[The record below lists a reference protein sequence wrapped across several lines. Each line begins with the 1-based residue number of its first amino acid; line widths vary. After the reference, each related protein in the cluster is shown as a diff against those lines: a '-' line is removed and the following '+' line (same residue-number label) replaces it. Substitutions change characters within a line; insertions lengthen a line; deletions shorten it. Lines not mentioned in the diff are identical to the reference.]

1 MKKEDLYSEN
11 CIPTLRFD
19 NHDEFRDAFENMEYI
34 IQRRVYYGIKAILDG
49 VVEDRD
55 YIILAYLN
63 EDKFC
68 FGSPREVWPD
78 NLEGTLVYFEE
89 VENYEMCAKVV
100 RLLKRLEDEQ
110 DE

>member
-1 MKKEDLYSEN
+1 
-11 CIPTLRFD
+11 
-19 NHDEFRDAFENMEYI
+19 MEYI